1 LEKTYLEER
10 SKKLRR
16 CSIVQGGFIVSFVF
30 LLISSNVIAGTL
42 IITWSPNAES
52 DLAGYKIYF
61 GTQSHLY
68 TDVIDVGNVDSYE
81 FDFLTDSV
89 QYYFALSAYD
99 HWNNESSLS
108 LEVSGIPGV
117 GEVLPTNI
125 TLHPNYPNPFSSEYL
140 FTWIQYDLPRDG
152 QIEISIFDSLGR
164 LVKKITQ
171 TQSVAG
177 ANGPI
182 SWNGKDHTGRDVPS
196 GNYFCRIISEDNVS
210 NTINILRIR

>member
-1 LEKTYLEER
+1 
-10 SKKLRR
+10 LRR

-30 LLISSNVIAGTL
+30 SLLSNVTAGTL
-42 IITWSPNAES
+42 VITWIPNAES

-61 GTQSHLY
+61 GTQSHHY

-108 LEVSGIPGV
+108 LEVSGIPGI

-125 TLHPNYPNPFSSEYL
+125 TLHPNYPNPFGSEL
-140 FTWIQYDLPRDG
+140 FPFTWIQYDLPHDG
-152 QIEISIFDSLGR
+152 PVELSIFDTLGR

-171 TQSVAG
+171 TQSLAG
-177 ANGPI
+177 TNGPI

-196 GNYFCRIISEDNVS
+196 GNYFCRILSKGNVS